1 MLIVFFYIAVS
12 AIVWGIYNHGSP
24 PNYTGL
30 ILAVIAMFSTIFL
43 QYTKHRMPITMVKY
57 YLIVISSIFLFIA
70 TAFPCVK
77 IDQLL
82 TWLLR
87 INIACIVFSIS
98 NMYLIFSLL
107 FVAAFTPSIK
117 VSNSIAPFSSG
128 SLIHPSIWIV
138 LSTAVLFWFYN
149 ENKSFKNGSSYY
161 YTMVIAALFIPA
173 VMYFIN
179 GRFVESRTIMLCL
192 LLIFDL
198 FNDSNPVDKILSL
211 MKL

>member
-12 AIVWGIYNHGSP
+12 AIVWGIYNNGP
-24 PNYTGL
+24 KPNYIGL
-30 ILAVIAMFSTIFL
+30 TLAVIAMFSSIFL
-43 QYTKHRMPITMVKY
+43 QYTKHRMPTTMVKY
-57 YLIVISSIFLFIA
+57 YLIVICSIFLFIA

-77 IDQLL
+77 IDQVL

-87 INIACIVFSIS
+87 INIACLVFSIS
-98 NMYLIFSLL
+98 NMYLIFALL
-107 FVAAFTPSIK
+107 FVAALTPSIK
-117 VSNSIAPFSSG
+117 VSNSIAPFTSG
-128 SLIHPSIWIV
+128 TLIPPSIWIV

-149 ENKSFKNGSSYY
+149 ENKFVKNSASY
-161 YTMVIAALFIPA
+161 YTMVIAALIIPA

-179 GRFVESRTIMLCL
+179 GRFIESRAIMLCL

-211 MKL
+211 LKL